1 LSILKNIVYFDI
13 ETQKLADDVGGW
25 SNISLMKL
33 AVAVAYSTRN
43 GEYSVYL
50 EKDAQKLVH
59 QLVVADLI
67 VGFNVKRFDYIVI
80 KPYTDI
86 SLCELPTLD
95 MLEDIYQTLGFR
107 VSLDKLASATL
118 GEKKL
123 ADGVQAVQWYK
134 KGKIDKI
141 IEYCKKDVEITKR
154 LHEYGCKQGFVCFTG
169 RGGVKQ
175 PIPVNWKL

>member
-1 LSILKNIVYFDI
+1 
-13 ETQKLADDVGGW
+13 
-25 SNISLMKL
+25 
-33 AVAVAYSTRN
+33 
-43 GEYSVYL
+43 
-50 EKDAQKLVH
+50 
-59 QLVVADLI
+59 
-67 VGFNVKRFDYIVI
+67 
-80 KPYTDI
+80 
-86 SLCELPTLD
+86 

-134 KGKIDKI
+134 EGKIDKI